1 MTIRKGSSQKC
12 KRISRG
18 AMETKVLEVRNAG
31 RKSIVCDETMQTSVT
46 VVCAYILLVIGIVHT
61 NTKY

>member
-1 MTIRKGSSQKC
+1 
-12 KRISRG
+12 
-18 AMETKVLEVRNAG
+18 METKVLEVRNAG